1 MKKYLFIIIGVLL
14 LLCIGLYGYAD
25 KQRKEN
31 KRLELNQDALLSET
45 ENYKTKSGKDAVS
58 IQQLELTK
66 AELEKNCKFLT
77 QSVSDLNLKLKRVQS
92 IATAVGQT
100 KIEIQTVIKDSII
113 YVDRIPDTLQVFNW
127 RDPWIFVNGKI
138 KEQNVSL
145 DISSNDTIVQVLHRI
160 PKKFLFFKYGTKRIQ
175 QEMVSTN
182 PHTKIVYS
190 EYIKLK

>member
-45 ENYKTKSGKDAVS
+45 ESYKTKSGKDAVS

-92 IATAVGQT
+92 IATVGTQT

-113 YVDRIPDTLQVFNW
+113 YMDRIPDTLQIFSW
-127 RDPWIFVNGKI
+127 RDPWTVVNGKI